1 MRAPRLLG
9 ISGSIRRESYCTAIL
24 RTLRESLGARAEMTI
39 FALNAV
45 PIYNQ
50 DEDGPRS
57 PAEVVSLRAA
67 IRAAD
72 ALVVVSPEY
81 NHGIPGILKNA
92 LDWASRPAFTS
103 VLTDKPVSVMTAA
116 AGVLGGARAQAQLR
130 ETFAATESRVMA
142 NRQVVVGHAAS
153 KIVDGRLVDKPTL
166 DFALGAIDILIA
178 EVRMLDLARS
188 ANHAATGT

>member
-1 MRAPRLLG
+1 MLG

-24 RTLRESLGARAEMTI
+24 RTLQESLGARAEMTI
-39 FALNAV
+39 FALDGV

-57 PAEVVSLRAA
+57 PAQVVSLRAA
-67 IRAAD
+67 IGAAD

-92 LDWASRPAFTS
+92 IDWASRPAFTS

-116 AGVLGGARAQAQLR
+116 GGMLGGARAQMQLR

-142 NRQVVVGHAAS
+142 NRQVVIGNVGS
-153 KIVDGRLVDKPTL
+153 KIIEGRLVDKPTL

-188 ANHAATGT
+188 TNYATAGT